1 MVLVGMGTQIVEVV
15 RIRHLMDRHAEVFL
29 DRVFTTGEQAYCR
42 DRVRTAEHY
51 AAVWAAKEATLRSLG
66 TSWNRSIAWT
76 DLEIDCTNP
85 LHRGS
90 YFTAALPH
98 ARECKALPASSS
110 LWPTPAPT
118 PPQQSWLFRG
128 DHSRLDKQA
137 GPRSVELRGP
147 LWFMVPTRVN

>member
-1 MVLVGMGTQIVEVV
+1 MQVGRKATSMVLVGMGTQIVEVV

-29 DRVFTTGEQAYCR
+29 DRVFTPGEQAYCR

-85 LHRGS
+85 
-90 YFTAALPH
+90 
-98 ARECKALPASSS
+98 
-110 LWPTPAPT
+110 PAPRVVLHGGIAARARV
-118 PPQQSWLFRG
+118 QGAARFVVALA
-128 DHSRLDKQA
+128 H
-137 GPRSVELRGP
+137 
-147 LWFMVPTRVN
+147 TRAHATATVLALQG